1 MQQNPD
7 PVIKINATHSHTKT
21 VLQEIRFH
29 SSSTLNDVK
38 DVLSKKFGTLP
49 EYMKL
54 KLIKADGTETPFG
67 VYDDEK
73 TLKVLGIE
81 QYDTIH
87 VTDLNPNGI
96 LVQNNIDDLNT
107 VKKYE
112 ISEEDYMK
120 RPGNVREFRKKL
132 MKDPNYKKKIKESQ
146 GPTYELEAKEIKVG
160 DRCLLGDG
168 VRRGEVKYVGKCIEM
183 GNGFW
188 VGIALDEPMGDTNGT
203 IKGKKYFE
211 CENNYGMMVRP
222 NYIKVGDY
230 PVVDEFKE
238 GEDEI

>member
-29 SSSTLNDVK
+29 SSSTLNEVK

-73 TLKVLGIE
+73 TLKNLGIE
-81 QYDTIH
+81 EYDTIH

-96 LVQNNIDDLNT
+96 LVQNNIDDINT

-132 MKDPNYKKKIKESQ
+132 MKDPNYKKKVKESQ
-146 GPTYELEAKEIKVG
+146 GPTYEEEAKTIKVG

-168 VRRGEVKYVGKCIEM
+168 IRRGEVKYVGKCKEM

-188 VGIALDEPMGDTNGT
+188 VGIVLDEPMGDINGT
-203 IKGKKYFE
+203 IKDKKYFE
-211 CENNYGMMVRP
+211 CENNFGMMVRP

-230 PVVDEFKE
+230 PIIDALKD

>member
-132 MKDPNYKKKIKESQ
+132 MKDPNYKKKLKNH
-146 GPTYELEAKEIKVG
+146 KV
-160 DRCLLGDG
+160 LLMNL
-168 VRRGEVKYVGKCIEM
+168 KQ
-183 GNGFW
+183 
-188 VGIALDEPMGDTNGT
+188 
-203 IKGKKYFE
+203 KK
-211 CENNYGMMVRP
+211 
-222 NYIKVGDY
+222 
-230 PVVDEFKE
+230 
-238 GEDEI
+238 